1 MTTLLRGEPIKAWG
15 DTHKKR
21 LEIDLFS
28 TLLFRPSARLI
39 FKQVSFRYLP
49 NFDVI
54 TARFS
59 CQHKGRFIG
68 AKAVFLVEVSFRKTG
83 CTTHLVS
90 LWKEEE
96 FCHSSWSFSSLS
108 ASTSKSHE
116 SCFGLVLCTLF
127 LLLFSSLLF
136 LFMSNTSEMSW
147 FFSSFSSFEL
157 LVHPSKKMLLFQPG
171 FCHEEWEEKWLFA
184 TIHDSRKLHLLWS
197 YIYVNGTCYV
207 MCNELIKKYDKPKET
222 GNDRM

>member
-83 CTTHLVS
+83 CTTQLVS
-90 LWKEEE
+90 L
-96 FCHSSWSFSSLS
+96 
-108 ASTSKSHE
+108 
-116 SCFGLVLCTLF
+116 
-127 LLLFSSLLF
+127 
-136 LFMSNTSEMSW
+136 
-147 FFSSFSSFEL
+147 
-157 LVHPSKKMLLFQPG
+157 
-171 FCHEEWEEKWLFA
+171 
-184 TIHDSRKLHLLWS
+184 
-197 YIYVNGTCYV
+197 
-207 MCNELIKKYDKPKET
+207 
-222 GNDRM
+222 

>member
-83 CTTHLVS
+83 CTTQLVS

-157 LVHPSKKMLLFQPG
+157 LVHPSKKC
-171 FCHEEWEEKWLFA
+171 FCSSQGSVMRSEKKSDFLQQYMTRA
-184 TIHDSRKLHLLWS
+184 NYIDSDL
-197 YIYVNGTCYV
+197 TF
-207 MCNELIKKYDKPKET
+207 M
-222 GNDRM
+222 

>member
-1 MTTLLRGEPIKAWG
+1 MGHTKNLMFF
-15 DTHKKR
+15 
-21 LEIDLFS
+21 DLFS
-28 TLLFRPSARLI
+28 TLIFRPSARLI
-39 FKQVSFRYLP
+39 FRQACFRYLP

-96 FCHSSWSFSSLS
+96 FCHSSWSSFPSLS

-171 FCHEEWEEKWLFA
+171 FCHEKWEEKWLFA
-184 TIHDSRKLHLLWS
+184 TIHDSRKLHRLWS
-197 YIYVNGTCYV
+197 QVIF
-207 MCNELIKKYDKPKET
+207 M
-222 GNDRM
+222 